1 MPTPAADETKSDF
14 LDRCPDIVIDDGT
27 TDDHVQAVAICN
39 DMWDD
44 RERMVNPLEFI
55 KRLCVDFGEAIL
67 AGVETIIGTKRA
79 PPLNPKE
86 RALAMSRV
94 FERARIAIDAAN
106 PMEWVFI
113 HDIFQDGDTWFA
125 IASSGGNLWQYPL
138 TVTEADV
145 VAGERVQ
152 VIESFTP
159 VQQTT
164 VTRQTDGSY
173 RWLSVSATALIN
185 KVGEIDSTELF
196 DDFER
201 QSLEDGYEWPYRCFY
216 HLGEQF
222 RTGQVDFIARH
233 GFALITSGIY
243 DDTVLG
249 QTEAKARL
257 ADPDAWRDSIHFQP
271 SAAPDVIEVNE
282 IKIPVHRAGGLVE
295 VTTAPADGVCSYGTT
310 QTIMEVTRMEKGS
323 RVHDAFLKLFSGDED
338 AANKWLGENPGAATR
353 AVADGAVARDDTPPE
368 DPPAQE
374 PPPVERE
381 VVVDDELVG
390 IIADQVLVKLGED
403 DGPLAQIATTLEEL
417 ARKMEGASTEAE
429 RVVRETEERF
439 AALELTDEKRTDII
453 RQDMPRREL
462 IMPKYRP
469 RIAHDKKK
477 DNGTPDLAAQAE
489 DTLSRLPLR

>member
-1 MPTPAADETKSDF
+1 MPTPTADETKSDF
-14 LDRCPDIVIDDGT
+14 LDRCPGIVIDDGT

-39 DMWDD
+39 DMWDE
-44 RERMVNPLEFI
+44 ERAGPVASL
-55 KRLCVDFGEAIL
+55 KRAWADMWTKIEIIL
-67 AGVETIIGTKRA
+67 APKRA
-79 PPLNPKE
+79 PQPDPQE
-86 RALAMSRV
+86 RAISMNRMYQKTSM
-94 FERARIAIDAAN
+94 AIDAAY
-106 PMEWVFI
+106 PMEWVYI
-113 HDIFQDGDTWFA
+113 HDIFVDVDEWFA
-125 IASSGGNLWQYPL
+125 IGSSNGNLYQYPL
-138 TVTEADV
+138 AVTEADV
-145 VAGERVQ
+145 VVGERVQ
-152 VIESFTP
+152 VVENFTP

-164 VTRQTDGSY
+164 VTRQDDGSY

-201 QSLEDGYEWPYRCFY
+201 QSLEDGYQWPYRCFY
-216 HLGEQF
+216 HLGEPF

-249 QTEAKARL
+249 QAEAKARL
-257 ADPDAWRDSIHFQP
+257 TDPDAWRDSIHFQP

-323 RVHDAFLKLFSGDED
+323 RVHDAFLELFSGDED
-338 AANKWLGENPGAATR
+338 AANKWLDENPGAATR

-368 DPPAQE
+368 DPPTQE
-374 PPPVERE
+374 TPPVERE
-381 VVVDDELVG
+381 VGVDDELVG
-390 IIADQVLVKLGED
+390 IIADQVLVRLGED

-439 AALELTDEKRTDII
+439 AALELTDGERTDII